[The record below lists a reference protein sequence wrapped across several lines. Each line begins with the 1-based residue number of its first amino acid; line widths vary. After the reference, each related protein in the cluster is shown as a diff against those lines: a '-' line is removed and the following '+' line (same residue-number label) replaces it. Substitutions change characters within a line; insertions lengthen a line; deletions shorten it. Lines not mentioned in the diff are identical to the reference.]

1 MKAEVTNLV
10 NSYNADFLK
19 SLTRSAMTTLLHGS
33 YGLNKSIFRIE
44 REDINTKRTF
54 TFGNAKLPK
63 ISNQRPSILLFWI
76 KVESH
81 QRKSMGHSFIF
92 TSLV

>member
-19 SLTRSAMTTLLHGS
+19 SLTRSAMTTLLRGS

-63 ISNQRPSILLFWI
+63 ISNQRAKHPIILDQ
-76 KVESH
+76 S
-81 QRKSMGHSFIF
+81 
-92 TSLV
+92 